1 MQNTLV
7 KLHDECKKNLVKLQT
22 GCKKNLVKLHE
33 VCNNSFD
40 KSRFKFLEE
49 IRMFRDITKKLNA
62 WKKLDHRKPLVL
74 RGARQVGKTWS
85 VEDFGKR
92 NFSNVVV
99 VDFERN
105 RSVHKVFENDLDPEK
120 IVQDLEIQ
128 TGQMIKPG
136 ETLLFFDEIQ
146 ESERAIASL
155 RYFYEEMPELH
166 LIAAG
171 SLLEFAINFHS
182 FPVGRVTFEW
192 MRPMT
197 FQEFLIAS
205 GKQVLAEK
213 IPSVFEDG
221 VISDVLH
228 EKLMEQLK
236 SYFIVGGM
244 PEAVKMFIETGSYN
258 EVRQIHEDMVISFVQ
273 SLAKYNTRTDI
284 ESIEQVM
291 RTVSSNV
298 GQQVKYTR
306 LDPDRRVEVIKKSVN
321 ILEKALI
328 IHPVRAVDVSG
339 LPLGAHIS
347 SKVFK
352 SLFLD
357 IGLMQSIC
365 GLDPLQSIDATDL
378 TSVYKGSLAEQ
389 FVGQE
394 LLAAGGS
401 ESNKVFYWNRA
412 KKSSTAEVDFV
423 IVRNGE
429 IFPIEVKS
437 GPSGKM
443 KSMHLLLK
451 EYPEISKGFVLSSKK
466 HDEQRLDNMKFYPMY
481 FSLG

>member
-1 MQNTLV
+1 MMRKV
-7 KLHDECKKNLVKLQT
+7 VGKVFFRES
-22 GCKKNLVKLHE
+22 G
-33 VCNNSFD
+33 
-40 KSRFKFLEE
+40 
-49 IRMFRDITKKLNA
+49 MYRDITEKLIL
-62 WKKLDHRKPLVL
+62 WKNSSYRKPLVL

-85 VEDFGKR
+85 VEEFGKR
-92 NFSNVVV
+92 NFSNIVVI
-99 VDFERN
+99 DFERN
-105 RSVHKVFENDLDPEK
+105 RSVHKAFEKDLDPQK
-120 IVQDLEIQ
+120 IILDLEIQ
-128 TGQMIKPG
+128 TGEKIKPG

-146 ESERAIASL
+146 ENERAIASL

-166 LIAAG
+166 LVAAG
-171 SLLEFAINFHS
+171 SLLEFAINYHS
-182 FPVGRVTFEW
+182 FPVGRVSFEW

-197 FQEFLIAS
+197 FKEFLIAS
-205 GKQVLAEK
+205 GKEVLAEK
-213 IPSVFEDG
+213 IPSVFDDKL
-221 VISDVLH
+221 ISDTLH

-236 SYFIVGGM
+236 TYFIIGGM
-244 PEAVKMFIETGSYN
+244 PEAVKRFVETGSFN
-258 EVRQIHEDMVISFVQ
+258 DVRQIHEDMVISFIQ
-273 SLAKYNTRTDI
+273 SLAKYNTKTDI

-291 RTVSSNV
+291 RAVSSSV
-298 GQQVKYTR
+298 GQQIKYTR
-306 LDPDRRVEVIKKSVN
+306 LDPDRRVETIKKSLN

-328 IHPVRAVDVSG
+328 IHPVKAVSVSG
-339 LPLGAHIS
+339 LPLGAHVS

-357 IGLMQSIC
+357 IGLMQSLC
-365 GLDPLQSIDATDL
+365 GFDPRQSIDASDL

-423 IVRNGE
+423 IARNGA

-437 GPSGKM
+437 GSAGKM
-443 KSMHLLLK
+443 KSMHILFK
-451 EYPEISKGFVLSSKK
+451 EHPEVKRGFVLSSAK

-481 FSLG
+481 SLLF